1 MKMNNESILIIDD
14 EEEVRSL
21 MSDVLADEGY
31 VTHLAANEQEAI
43 AIIKKS
49 TLNLVF
55 LDLWIGDD
63 ESAGIKILGKIRKTY
78 PEVPVIIISGH
89 GTIDVAVQA
98 IQNGAVDFIEK
109 TFFIERLLL
118 TAKRALELYS
128 LQKENAVL
136 RNNKLDLEVFSIGSS
151 AFTAS
156 IKSTVEKIAPFNCRV
171 FIRSQIGIGADAMAF
186 WIHKKSQRREGP
198 FVYLNCIADN
208 EENFE
213 AELFGGEK
221 FYGFIEKASSGTLF
235 LEEITRL
242 SKDCQR
248 KLLQFLHEGRYT
260 AGNRMVYSDLR
271 LMCSSSENMEE
282 FLASD
287 RFSRELYHR
296 LNIVN
301 LHIPPLKDRRED
313 IIPLVEYYISNSET
327 FFGLK
332 PKKIDSGAAAILQS
346 YDWPGN
352 IHQLKN
358 VTECALINSADKN
371 EIDRDSLPPE
381 LTASPGDKFDSLN
394 VAKLVSLPLREAKEC
409 FESDYLRAQV
419 IRFSGNISQ
428 TAGFVGM
435 ERSALHRKL
444 KILGIHSDRKTKSSS
459 SK

>member
-1 MKMNNESILIIDD
+1 MSSENILIIDD

-31 VTHLAANEQEAI
+31 ATHLAANEAEAV
-43 AIIKKS
+43 AVLKKS
-49 TLNLVF
+49 ALDLVF
-55 LDLWIGDD
+55 LDLWMGDD

-78 PEVPVIIISGH
+78 PEIPVIIISGH
-89 GTIDVAVQA
+89 GTIDVAVQV
-98 IQNGAVDFIEK
+98 IQNGAADFIEK
-109 TFFIERLLL
+109 PFVIERLLL
-118 TAKRALELYS
+118 TTKQALELRS
-128 LQKENAVL
+128 LQKENAAL
-136 RNNKLDLEVFSIGSS
+136 RNNNKLDMEVFSVGSS
-151 AFTAS
+151 IFTLS
-156 IKSTVEKIAPFNCRV
+156 IKSTVEKIAPSNGRV
-171 FIRSQIGIGADAMAF
+171 FIKSQVGIGADAVAF
-186 WIHKKSQRREGP
+186 LIHKKSQRRDGP

-221 FYGFIEKASSGTLF
+221 FYGFIEKANSGTLF

-248 KLLQFLHEGRYT
+248 KLLQFLHEGKYA
-260 AGNRMVYSDLR
+260 AGSRMVYSDFR
-271 LMCSSSENMEE
+271 VMCSSNDDMEE
-282 FLASD
+282 FLASGK
-287 RFSRELYHR
+287 FSQELYIR
-296 LNIVN
+296 LNIIN

-313 IIPLVEYYISNSET
+313 IIPLAEYYISNSWS

-332 PKKIDSGAAAILQS
+332 PKKISPDAVAILQS

-358 VTECALINSADKN
+358 VMECSLINSAHKN

-381 LTASPGDKFDSLN
+381 LISSPGDKFDSLN
-394 VAKLVSLPLREAKEC
+394 VAKLVSLPLRKAKEC

-428 TAGFVGM
+428 TAWFVGM

-444 KILGIHSDRKTKSSS
+444 KTLGIHPDRKAKANSL
-459 SK
+459 K

>member
-1 MKMNNESILIIDD
+1 MSNENILIIDD

-21 MSDVLADEGY
+21 MSDVLSDEGY
-31 VTHLAANEQEAI
+31 KTHLAANEQEALS
-43 AIIKKS
+43 IIKKT
-49 TLNLVF
+49 TLGLVF
-55 LDLWIGDD
+55 LDLWMGND
-63 ESAGIKILGKIRKTY
+63 ESAGVKLLGKIRKTY
-78 PEVPVIIISGH
+78 PEIPVIIISGH

-109 TFFIERLLL
+109 PFVIERLLL
-118 TAKRALELYS
+118 TARQTLELNI
-128 LQKENAVL
+128 LRRENATL
-136 RNNKLDLEVFSIGSS
+136 RNNKLDTEVFSVGSS
-151 AFTAS
+151 IFTSS
-156 IKSTVEKIAPFNCRV
+156 IKSTVEKTAPSNCRI
-171 FIRSQIGIGADAMAF
+171 FIRSQTGIGADAMAF
-186 WIHKKSQRREGP
+186 WLHKKSQRHNGP
-198 FVYLNCIADN
+198 FIYLNCIADN
-208 EENFE
+208 EENFN

-235 LEEITRL
+235 LEEVTRL

-248 KLLQFLHEGRYT
+248 KLLQLLHEGRYA
-260 AGNRMVYSDLR
+260 AGNRIVYSDLR
-271 LMCSSSENMEE
+271 LMCSSNEE
-282 FLASD
+282 IEGFLASD

-296 LNIVN
+296 LSIAN

-313 IIPLVEYYISNSET
+313 IIPLVKYYISNSEM

-332 PKKIDSGAAAILQS
+332 PRRIAPDAMAILQS

-358 VTECALINSADKN
+358 VTECALINSAGNN
-371 EIDRDSLPPE
+371 EINRDSLPPE
-381 LTASPGDKFDSLN
+381 LTASPSNKFDSLN
-394 VAKLVSLPLREAKEC
+394 VARLVSLPLREAKEC

-428 TAGFVGM
+428 TAGFIGM

-444 KILGIHSDRKTKSSS
+444 KILKIHPDRKAKNNF